1 MLLLPLL
8 PLPSLHHDGHG
19 LLVTICLI
27 LSIRQAN
34 PTPRALFF
42 AVRRYLSPWESQ
54 HRLSSRDVEMIS
66 KSHRCTSKT
75 VGHEPGTF
83 KAKSESRLS
92 RRPNSSKAKTTQ
104 RRKRCRHFWAS
115 CTCISTQP
123 AAASQLC
130 QLWQSWHSV
139 FGGDNVK
146 IIYVIH
152 MNSFY
157 IIFCNICDCNGFRAR
172 TLKLCQSPAPQ
183 EAKRCTAACRAR
195 RAAPFTSCDVHI
207 QVIWMVDKHM
217 LS

>member
-1 MLLLPLL
+1 MNPRSVPFELGEAPVNVVSVPVGTGPMASSMAPRHPRAFGQSKLQSQWSTFSDGCEGQVYSESCCCCHCYI

-66 KSHRCTSKT
+66 KTHRCTSKT

-104 RRKRCRHFWAS
+104 RRKRCRHF
-115 CTCISTQP
+115 
-123 AAASQLC
+123 
-130 QLWQSWHSV
+130 
-139 FGGDNVK
+139 
-146 IIYVIH
+146 
-152 MNSFY
+152 
-157 IIFCNICDCNGFRAR
+157 
-172 TLKLCQSPAPQ
+172 
-183 EAKRCTAACRAR
+183 
-195 RAAPFTSCDVHI
+195 
-207 QVIWMVDKHM
+207 
-217 LS
+217 